1 VSQPP
6 EKQPATGQDK
16 AKAAPKPGARRARVP
31 TILQMEAV
39 ECGAACLA
47 MVLAHHGLWV
57 PLEELRVACG
67 VSRDGSK
74 ASNLLRA
81 ARTFGF
87 TAKGFRKE
95 PAQLVDLP
103 VPSIIH
109 WNFNHYVV
117 LEGIRDGWAYIN
129 DPSSGPRRLPLD
141 ELDEAFTGVVLA
153 FSPNENFRSGGQR
166 PRIWHQI
173 KGHLAHS
180 WGPLAVIAGFSMLL
194 VLPGIVLPGLS
205 KTFIDA
211 VLVNQR
217 QDWVVPLCLGVALAG
232 TMQGLLTYF
241 QQRQLTLLRTKLALT
256 LATRYLFNLLARP
269 MHFFNQRMAGDLANR
284 AAAVDQVAELLSGSL
299 ATNIFNLTAV
309 LFYGLAM
316 AAYDPLL
323 ALIAVALVLG
333 NITVLKLAER
343 RRVDLSR
350 NRAAE
355 EGKLMGATAMLI
367 GGIESIKVGG
377 LEGDVFG
384 KWSGYQ
390 ARLLATGQALGRLD
404 VTLGVIPT
412 LLTALS
418 TAALLGIGGW
428 RVIDG
433 SLTVGSLV
441 AIQALMV
448 SFTTPINGLV
458 TLAGQ
463 LQTIR
468 GDLDRIADV
477 VNDRSRAA
485 EAGPPARPIAALPER
500 LAGRLELRD
509 ISFGYSPC
517 DPPLVEDLSL
527 LVEPGR
533 RVALVGASGS
543 GKSTV
548 GRMVCRLLR
557 PWGGE
562 ILIDGVALD
571 DLPPDLFA
579 QTVAYVDQDV
589 FLFGGT
595 VRDNLT
601 LWDATVP
608 EAALTQALKDAE
620 IHAEISLRPGHYD
633 SAVLEGGLN
642 FSGGQRQRLEIAR
655 ALLRDPAILV
665 LDEATAALDPV
676 TEKAIDDNIRRRGC
690 TCLII
695 AHRLSTIRDCDEI
708 IVLERGRV
716 VQRGNHAALVAE
728 GGPYAALLNAE
739 GA

>member
-1 VSQPP
+1 VSQSP
-6 EKQPATGQDK
+6 EKQPAPDK
-16 AKAAPKPGARRARVP
+16 AAAKRKPGARRARVP
-31 TILQMEAV
+31 TILQMESV

-57 PLEELRVACG
+57 PLEELRLACG

-74 ASNLLRA
+74 ASNILRA

-95 PAQLVDLP
+95 PAQLPDLP
-103 VPSIIH
+103 VPAIIH

-129 DPSSGPRRLPLD
+129 DPASGPRRLPLG

-153 FSPNENFRSGGQR
+153 FSPNENFRPGGQR
-166 PRIWHQI
+166 PRIWDQI
-173 KGHLAHS
+173 KGHLTHS

-217 QDWVVPLCLGVALAG
+217 QDWVAPLCLGVALAG

-404 VTLGVIPT
+404 VSLGVIPT

-418 TAALLGIGGW
+418 TAALLGVGGW

-477 VNDRSRAA
+477 VGVGSGSANAVA
-485 EAGPPARPIAALPER
+485 EPARPVTALPER
-500 LAGRLELRD
+500 LSGRLELRD

-517 DPPLVEDLSL
+517 APPLVEDLSL
-527 LVEPGR
+527 VVEPGR

-557 PWGGE
+557 PWGGA

-571 DLPPDLFA
+571 DIPPDLFA

-716 VQRGNHAALVAE
+716 VQRGNHASLVAE

>member
-1 VSQPP
+1 MSPTP
-6 EKQPATGQDK
+6 EKQPAAAK
-16 AKAAPKPGARRARVP
+16 AKPRPGDRRAKVP
-31 TILQMEAV
+31 TILQMESV

-74 ASNLLRA
+74 ASNILRA

-95 PAQLVDLP
+95 PAQLPDLP

-129 DPSSGPRRLPLD
+129 DPASGPRRLSLA

-153 FSPNENFRSGGQR
+153 FSPNEAFRPGGQR

-173 KGHLAHS
+173 KAHLRHS
-180 WGPLAVIAGFSMLL
+180 WGALAMIAGFSMLL
-194 VLPGIVLPGLS
+194 VLPGIILPGLS

-217 QDWVVPLCLGVALAG
+217 QDWVAPLCLGVALAG
-232 TMQGLLTYF
+232 IMQGLLTYF
-241 QQRQLTLLRTKLALT
+241 QQRQLTWLRTKLALT

-284 AAAVDQVAELLSGSL
+284 AEAVDRVAELLSGSL

-316 AAYDPLL
+316 AAFDPLL
-323 ALIAVALVLG
+323 ALIAVMLVLG

-343 RRVDLSR
+343 RRVDL
-350 NRAAE
+350 NRRRAGEA
-355 EGKLMGATAMLI
+355 GKLMGATAMLI

-377 LEGDVFG
+377 LEGEVFG
-384 KWSGYQ
+384 KWTGYQ

-404 VTLGVIPT
+404 VTLSVIPT

-418 TAALLGIGGW
+418 SAALLGIGAW

-448 SFTTPINGLV
+448 SFTSPINGLV
-458 TLAGQ
+458 GLAGQ
-463 LQTIR
+463 LQAIR

-477 VNDRSRAA
+477 VN
-485 EAGPPARPIAALPER
+485 RPDTPSDPETVRPVAALPER
-500 LAGRLELRD
+500 FSGRLELRD
-509 ISFGYSPC
+509 VSFGYSPC
-517 DPPLVEDLSL
+517 DPPLLEGLSL
-527 LVEPGR
+527 LAEPGR

-557 PWGGE
+557 PWGGQ
-562 ILIDGVALD
+562 ILIDGVPVD
-571 DLPPDLFA
+571 DIPPDLFA

-601 LWDATVP
+601 LWDPTVP

-676 TEKAIDDNIRRRGC
+676 TEKLIDDNIRRRGC

-716 VQRGNHAALVAE
+716 VQRGNHAALAAE
-728 GGPYAALLNAE
+728 GGAYAALLNAE